1 MVPAVAA
8 PPPTG
13 GVPAAAEGRPSPP
26 LAGVAARGAPR
37 GLLRSPGVDALAL
50 FVLALAMRLP
60 FQTVVLYHW
69 DSVLYA
75 LALSDFDVA
84 ESRPHPPGY
93 LFYVA
98 TARLAQLVLG
108 DANASLVAVSLVG
121 GALAVALTYLLG
133 RQLYGRGV
141 GIAAA
146 LLLAAAAPFWYYSGV
161 AYPYT
166 VLASGSVGLALL
178 AVRYWRGGWAHPA
191 LLGLLYGLAGGFRT
205 DLLLFL
211 APLLAVAHLAH
222 CRRTGRRR
230 DLLAPLPGMVV
241 GVLLW
246 LVPTAWLSEGWGT
259 YLPLMLRQGR
269 YVEGSYSLW
278 SRGWPAL
285 QSNGWQ
291 VLVYAW
297 EGLLLAAVPFAYWIG
312 RGLVGWWRAGRP
324 TPAWTAA
331 PPALVLLIW
340 VVPPAL
346 FYSLVHIGD
355 RGYSFSLL
363 PGLCIAAAAG
373 GRDLVADLV
382 RAVHAGGPAWLA
394 RTRRW
399 ARPPALSAAL
409 LALLLVADLWSFLG
423 DHGRVSAYEMNCVNR
438 TLTQSVRLLRQYF
451 DPADTLI
458 FSSFFYQ
465 HARYYLPGYRAWWY
479 DPLTRPVFRER
490 LPADV
495 RHVVIFG
502 EGLWAARQPNVSFYP
517 LACDRRLYYFSD
529 VEPGAQLVYRPPLL
543 SVRPPS
549 P

>member
-1 MVPAVAA
+1 
-8 PPPTG
+8 
-13 GVPAAAEGRPSPP
+13 
-26 LAGVAARGAPR
+26 
-37 GLLRSPGVDALAL
+37 
-50 FVLALAMRLP
+50 
-60 FQTVVLYHW
+60 
-69 DSVLYA
+69 
-75 LALSDFDVA
+75 
-84 ESRPHPPGY
+84 
-93 LFYVA
+93 
-98 TARLAQLVLG
+98 
-108 DANASLVAVSLVG
+108 
-121 GALAVALTYLLG
+121 
-133 RQLYGRGV
+133 
-141 GIAAA
+141 
-146 LLLAAAAPFWYYSGV
+146 V

-178 AVRYWRGGWAHPA
+178 AVRYWRGDWPPSA
-191 LLGLLYGLAGGFRT
+191 LLGLLYGLASGFRF

-230 DLLAPLPGMVV
+230 DLLAPLPGAVV
-241 GVLLW
+241 GVLVW

-297 EGLLLAAVPFAYWIG
+297 EGLLLASVPFAYWIG
-312 RGLVGWWRAGRP
+312 RGLVGWWRAGRRA
-324 TPAWTAA
+324 PAWTAA

-373 GRDLVADLV
+373 GRELAADLARGV
-382 RAVHAGGPAWLA
+382 RARGPAWLA
-394 RTRRW
+394 RGRRW
-399 ARPPALSAAL
+399 MQPRALYAAL
-409 LALLLVADLWSFLG
+409 LAVLLVADLWAFLG
-423 DHGRVSAYEMNCVNR
+423 DRSRISAYEMSCVNR
-438 TLTQSVRLLRQYF
+438 TLTQSVRVLRQYF

-465 HARYYLPGYRAWWY
+465 HARYYLPAYRAWWY

-490 LPADV
+490 LPTDV

-549 P
+549 SP